1 MQGDQKIHLTA
12 YENFLIRADHNQFKH
27 EGQRLDLTWFA
38 YDTSSKILGKDFYSL
53 SKSLHCAFT

>member
-27 EGQRLDLTWFA
+27 GVQWPKDRPNLVCL
-38 YDTSSKILGKDFYSL
+38 DTSSKILAKDF
-53 SKSLHCAFT
+53 